1 MVQKIC
7 TETSIL
13 NCSSLLLSFEIAN
26 QVLAHHTEAMT
37 LMKMDHHTMEAIQ
50 IFSHIKGAF
59 LMAEKYF
66 CENIPLPQYTYV
78 QINGSWWF
86 MES

>member
-26 QVLAHHTEAMT
+26 QVLAHDTEAMT
-37 LMKMDHHTMEAIQ
+37 HEDGLPYHGSNSD
-50 IFSHIKGAF
+50 IFPGKSRFFNGRKIF
-59 LMAEKYF
+59 L
-66 CENIPLPQYTYV
+66 
-78 QINGSWWF
+78 
-86 MES
+86 